1 MSFDLVDYTV
11 TETDANFQF
20 DLTIVR
26 MGDPSVNFQ
35 ISLQTHDGTALS
47 KL

>member
-1 MSFDLVDYTV
+1 MSFDPVDYTV

-20 DLTIVR
+20 DLTIIR
-26 MGDPSVNFQ
+26 MGDPSVSFQ
-35 ISLQTHDGTALS
+35 ILLETHEGSAFS